1 MPEAT
6 VISHGGVTLSSSS
19 TDIGQLLSS
28 IERQLN
34 DNASYNYTA
43 GQTTVPPPTVDGE
56 TLIFTV
62 SPDVTI
68 SIDANFG
75 IVITD
80 VAASLTGGGQYTS
93 LFSSAA
99 GLTYTGSAGEV
110 VALGG
115 NSFVDDLLAYAKIAF
130 AGTGNS
136 AVLEGPYS
144 TLTLDNGST
153 GSFSVTGTGAI
164 IIDGKLNLGNASV
177 AAAVSAADATLAGG
191 MSTFTLTNGNSITLA
206 DTVAGDS
213 AYVILT
219 GGANTINA
227 QAGTSTISAL
237 TGGDVYFGSNNA
249 ATLFVGATSSITA
262 AVSTIFGGG
271 GNSTVFGEAGV
282 AYTEG
287 SGSNLYVGG
296 IASVLAADGVAP
308 ASLAISTITATTGND
323 TIFGGTA
330 VSTIVNVGN
339 GSELFV
345 GGGASDTLT
354 GGSISPTVFGASN
367 EDVKLIGTATGGVLV
382 ALGAADTIDASLG
395 GQHND
400 FFVSNAA
407 GVGNT
412 TLIGS
417 LAAPGASVGSGD
429 IFVVSSVAEAA
440 ATAHTI
446 TIADFQTNDAFF
458 LSGYSAADNA
468 TFAAAVA
475 ATAPTSA
482 LSVTLSDN
490 TTISFVGNHPTNT
503 FDGGKTA
510 T

>member
-130 AGTGNS
+130 SGTGNTG
-136 AVLEGPYS
+136 VVEGNYS
-144 TLTLDNGST
+144 TLTLDNGSS
-153 GSFSVTGTGAI
+153 GSYSVSGTGAV
-164 IIDGKLNLGNASV
+164 IIDGKLDLGAASTV
-177 AAAVSAADATLAGG
+177 VGA
-191 MSTFTLTNGNSITLA
+191 MSNFALSSGNSITLA

-429 IFVVSSVAEAA
+429 IFVVSSVAGAA